1 MMKWKTLFCLAA
13 FNVLTCALPYAQ
25 AQTAL
30 KKINGTVM
38 DSKGEPLIAAS
49 VQVKNTAN
57 GTVTDTNG
65 SYFIETG
72 DKNAVL
78 VFSFL
83 GYKTQEIAVGNQI
96 NVNVTMVEDEN
107 TLEEVVVSA
116 YGTQKKVSVVG
127 AIENI
132 APTKLQTGISR
143 SISNNLAGQLAGIIG
158 VQRSGEP
165 GRDNSDIWIRGLNT
179 FQGFTSPLILVDGI
193 ERSMNDMDPAEIE
206 SFSILKDASATAM
219 YGVRGAN
226 GVIIINTKRGELG
239 KPKVSLRTE
248 YGGAMPTQLPEYVD
262 AVKYMETL
270 NSIRREN
277 GETVDYYSQDR
288 INMTK
293 YGYDPE
299 LYANTDWI
307 DVLTRDYSTSSRT
320 NLTISGG
327 SPLLRYSVV
336 ASYLNEQGIIVRD
349 PNQEWDSSIKLD
361 RYNIRSNVDV
371 NISSTTL
378 IRASVGGYLQN
389 ENRPPSGDASGLI
402 SSAFRTPPIL
412 PVVYKDG
419 KIPLDRE
426 NPWMSAT
433 QIGYAR
439 NSSSKIESTF
449 AAEQDLKMLL
459 QGLRAKLT
467 FSFDSYTSGSVVRS
481 KEVYRYKPATARN
494 DEGELIFSSPS
505 DGQEFLGHSVSG
517 SFGNKTTYME
527 ANVSYTNTL
536 AERNYLDFMLLANRR
551 QYDDGSAIPY
561 RNQGMAGRFSYN
573 YDYRY
578 IVEVNFGFNG
588 SENLS
593 PKHRYGFFP
602 SIAVGYV
609 LSEEEFMRDY
619 KNIFSNVKFRLSY
632 GLVGNDQM
640 AGRRFSYLTT
650 IENTKDWRGSD
661 AYYYWGADGSN
672 VYRLGRQEGEAGITN
687 LKWETVEKINFGL
700 DLRLFN
706 SLNLRADIFREHRT
720 DILMARNSATPE
732 ESGIIHAVWANYGIV
747 NNKGLDLTLEYNK
760 RIDRNWDVS
769 FRGTL
774 TWAKNVIIEKDEP
787 KAVIGTWKSQTGHS
801 INTIQGYEAVRLC
814 TEEDFNPDG
823 TLRTMDE
830 YDADGNLV
838 WKGLPVHS
846 FTAGGLRPGD
856 ILYADKDGD
865 GYITG
870 DDSGPLDNKTTDPQ
884 IVYGAGVTVG
894 YRAFDISVF
903 FQGTSA
909 MYRMIGNGYQ
919 HFLPGAGMGSIGN
932 IMTNIDSRW
941 TPEDPRQDVF
951 YPRLDWGINDNNI
964 KPSTWWLRDMSF
976 IRLKNMEL
984 GYTVP
989 KSALTKIS
997 IENARIFL
1005 SGTNLLTFSKFKLW
1019 DPEIG
1024 SDHGTTYPT
1033 MKSVQMGININF

>member
-1 MMKWKTLFCLAA
+1 MKWKTIFCLAA
-13 FNVLTCALPYAQ
+13 FSALSLFLPQAE
-25 AQTAL
+25 AQTAT

-38 DSKGEPLIAAS
+38 DSKGDPLVGAT
-49 VQVKNTAN
+49 VQIKNTTQ
-57 GTVTDTNG
+57 GVTTDVEG
-65 SYFIETG
+65 SYFIEAPA
-72 DKNAVL
+72 KNAVL

-83 GYKTQEIAVGNQI
+83 GYKPQEITVGNQI
-96 NVNVTMVEDEN
+96 NINVTMTEDDN

-116 YGTQKKVSVVG
+116 FGTQKKVSVVG
-127 AIENI
+127 AIETL
-132 APTKLQTGISR
+132 APTKLQTGITR

-239 KPKVSLRTE
+239 KPSVSFRSE
-248 YGGAMPTQLPEYVD
+248 FGGSMPTQLPEYVD
-262 AVKYMETL
+262 AVKYMEVL

-277 GETVDYYSQDR
+277 GESEYYSQDR

-299 LYANTDWI
+299 LYANTNWL
-307 DVLTRDYSTSSRT
+307 DVITRDYSTSARS

-371 NISSTTL
+371 SISPTTL

-389 ENRPPSGDASGLI
+389 ENHPPGGSGSDLI

-426 NPWMSAT
+426 NPWMTAT
-433 QIGYAR
+433 QEGYAR
-439 NSSSKIESTF
+439 QSNSKIESTF
-449 AAEQDLKMLL
+449 SAEQDLKMLL
-459 QGLRAKLT
+459 QGLKAKLT
-467 FSFDSYTSGSVVRS
+467 FSFDSYTSGTVTRS
-481 KEVYRYKPATARN
+481 KTPYRYKPATSRN

-505 DGQEFLGHSVSG
+505 DGQEFLGHGVSS

-527 ANVSYTNTL
+527 ANVTYSNRLAKLHTL
-536 AERNYLDFMLLANRR
+536 DIMLLANRR

-561 RNQGMAGRFSYN
+561 RNQGMAGRLSYN
-573 YDYRY
+573 YSNRY
-578 IVEVNFGFNG
+578 IAEMNFGFNG

-593 PKHRYGFFP
+593 PEHRYGFFP
-602 SIAVGYV
+602 SFALGYV
-609 LSEEEFMRDY
+609 LSEEEFMNDL
-619 KNIFSNVKFRLSY
+619 KDIFSNIKFRLSY

-672 VYRLGRQEGEAGITN
+672 VYRLGRQEGEVGITN
-687 LKWETVEKINFGL
+687 LKWETVRKINFGL
-700 DLRLFN
+700 DLRLLN
-706 SLNLRADIFREHRT
+706 SLNIRADYFREHRT
-720 DILMARNSATPE
+720 DILMERSSATPE

-747 NNKGLDLTLEYNK
+747 DNKGVDLTVEYYK

-774 TWAKNVIIEKDEP
+774 TYAKNKIIEKDEP
-787 KAVIGTWKSQTGHS
+787 KSIIGTWKSYTGHS
-801 INTIQGYEAVRLC
+801 VGTISGYEAVRLA
-814 TEEDFNPDG
+814 TEDDFNPDG
-823 TLRTMDE
+823 SLK
-830 YDADGNLV
+830 DGI
-838 WKGLPVHS
+838 PVHS
-846 FTAGGLRPGD
+846 FMSYGLRPGD
-856 ILYADKDGD
+856 IIYADKDGD

-870 DDSGPLDNKTTDPQ
+870 NDYGPLDDKTTDPQ
-884 IVYGAGVTVG
+884 IVYGTGLTVG
-894 YRAFDISVF
+894 YRSFDLSVF

-909 MYRMIGNGYQ
+909 MYRMIGNGYNY
-919 HFLPGAGMGSIGN
+919 FLPGTGMGSIGN
-932 IMTNIDSRW
+932 IMTNIDDRW
-941 TPEDPRQDVF
+941 TPENPRQDVF
-951 YPRLDWGINDNNI
+951 YPRLDFGLNDHNRQ
-964 KPSTWWLRDMSF
+964 PSTWWIRDMSF
-976 IRLKNMEL
+976 VRLKNMEL

-989 KSALTKIS
+989 QTLLNKID
-997 IENARIFL
+997 IKKIRIFL

-1024 SDHGTTYPT
+1024 SDHGTVYPT
-1033 MKSVQMGININF
+1033 MKSLQMGINIDF